1 MPILLHTPTAD
12 YGLSTEGLAGIRNVT
27 TVNALVGNT
36 YNIIGE
42 DTAVAGTTAAADCY
56 SGPNFIIVA
65 AAGAA
70 NLRLSCET
78 GLAAH
83 FNRSKY
89 VTVTEISGNNI
100 TVLDSNGAAI
110 SGGTVLNAGSA
121 AFCYTATTPTT
132 GSWFA
137 LEG

>member
-27 TVNALVGNT
+27 TINAGVGLT
-36 YNIIGE
+36 YNINGE
-42 DTAVAGTTAAADCY
+42 DTAVAGSIPAANCY

-70 NLRLSCET
+70 TLRLSCET
-78 GLAAH
+78 GLPAH
-83 FNRSKY
+83 LNRSKY
-89 VTVTEISGNNI
+89 VTVSEVGGNNL
-100 TVLDSNGAAI
+100 TVVDSNGAAI
-110 SGGTVLNAGSA
+110 SGGTVINAGSC
-121 AFCYTATTPTT
+121 AFCYTGTT
-132 GSWFA
+132 WFA